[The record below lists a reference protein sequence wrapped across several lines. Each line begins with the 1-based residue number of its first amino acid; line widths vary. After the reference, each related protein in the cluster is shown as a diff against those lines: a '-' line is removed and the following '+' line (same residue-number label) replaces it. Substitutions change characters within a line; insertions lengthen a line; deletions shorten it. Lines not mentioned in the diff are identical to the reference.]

1 MQVYKNI
8 AAVQGELSKE
18 GIAKDRNNQQQGY
31 KFRGIDDVYN
41 ALAPVLSKHGLC
53 ILPRIISREMIERAT
68 KTGNAL
74 FYVTV
79 EAEFDFVA
87 TEDGSKHTVRT
98 FGEAMDSADKA
109 TNKAM
114 SAAYKYAAFQTFCI
128 PTEGDN
134 DADGTTH
141 DVAPK
146 KPVST
151 TTSGQSAPPP
161 SKQDDSKS
169 SAPRADL
176 TTAKK
181 TAPAGNTEADQKA
194 AEYHDRIRGA
204 LRQLFG
210 ENKDAAL
217 AHCEEL
223 STWADKTTGEI
234 KARGERDFR
243 KLKGKRLEILCHNL
257 EVEVKKQQ
265 AVQPAQTEVHGA
277 VCDTC
282 GQELSA
288 DGTCPS
294 CPF

>member
-8 AAVQGELSKE
+8 AAVQGELAKE

-53 ILPRIISREMIERAT
+53 ILPRIINREMIERAT

-134 DADGTTH
+134 DADSSTH
-141 DVAPK
+141 DVAAKRPA
-146 KPVST
+146 PPP
-151 TTSGQSAPPP
+151 TSRQSAP
-161 SKQDDSKS
+161 S
-169 SAPRADL
+169 SANQNDSEVLAPGVDPPAM
-176 TTAKK
+176 KK
-181 TAPAGNTEADQKA
+181 TAPSANTEADPKA

-210 ENKDAAL
+210 QDKDAAL
-217 AHCEEL
+217 AYIETE
-223 STWADKTTGEI
+223 SAWIDKATGEV
-234 KARGERDFR
+234 KAAGVKDYR
-243 KLKGKRLEILCHNL
+243 KLSEGRAKVLCHKL
-257 EVEVKKQQ
+257 EAEVKKRQTAQ
-265 AVQPAQTEVHGA
+265 PVQPEPQGA

-282 GQELSA
+282 GQEMMANGL
-288 DGTCPS
+288 CPS